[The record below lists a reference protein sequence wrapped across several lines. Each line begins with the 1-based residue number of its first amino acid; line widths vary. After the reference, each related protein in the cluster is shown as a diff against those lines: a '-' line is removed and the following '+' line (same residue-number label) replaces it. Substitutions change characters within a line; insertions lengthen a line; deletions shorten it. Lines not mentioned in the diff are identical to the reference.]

1 MHRTI
6 LRKKQFAKRIIGI
19 EIVGFLSAILI
30 VWIDEILDIPHI
42 IFGARDTPIN
52 YFESIFESAV
62 IALLAIV
69 IISFTHTIL
78 KRLRYLEV
86 SFRYVLF
93 AIRFD
98 LKSDGFPLKITY
110 VSIQR
115 LLFRTACAPN
125 VLLQIMVIFLN
136 RRAKSGNRIFKDFNN
151 YIEIIVG
158 GAETFGSC
166 MERLTAR
173 GIFIGMPPTSIR

>member
-78 KRLRYLEV
+78 KRLRYLEGILPV
-86 SFRYVLF
+86 CSFCNK
-93 AIRFD
+93 IRSKERWVPFED
-98 LKSDGFPLKITY
+98 YICEHSEAAFSHGVCPECAAANYGDILESKGKIG
-110 VSIQR
+110 Q
-115 LLFRTACAPN
+115 
-125 VLLQIMVIFLN
+125 
-136 RRAKSGNRIFKDFNN
+136 
-151 YIEIIVG
+151 
-158 GAETFGSC
+158 
-166 MERLTAR
+166 
-173 GIFIGMPPTSIR
+173 